1 MLWGGEAVW
10 GLMRWSGRMG
20 EVCVV
25 DMWFVVALVVAEKGV
40 QGSMWSE
47 DHKAL
52 QLVVLSEK
60 VLELE
65 WT

>member
-25 DMWFVVALVVAEKGV
+25 DMWFVVALVVAE
-40 QGSMWSE
+40 
-47 DHKAL
+47 
-52 QLVVLSEK
+52 
-60 VLELE
+60 
-65 WT
+65 